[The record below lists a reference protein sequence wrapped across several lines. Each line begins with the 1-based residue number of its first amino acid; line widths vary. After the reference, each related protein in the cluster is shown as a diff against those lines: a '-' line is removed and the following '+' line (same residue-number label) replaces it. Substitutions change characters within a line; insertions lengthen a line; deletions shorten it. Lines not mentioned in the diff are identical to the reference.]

1 MRSNNW
7 DSLPRIWAQKPA
19 GLEGA
24 CLWRMEQSGRFA
36 EEAFSANSG
45 SQHTPHTL
53 IFREDG
59 PQALLVSVEL
69 LALQPQSILKMD
81 N

>member
-7 DSLPRIWAQKPA
+7 ESLPRIWAQKPA
-19 GLEGA
+19 GFEGA
-24 CLWRMEQSGRFA
+24 CLWRMEQSGKFA
-36 EEAFSANSG
+36 EKASSANSA

-53 IFREDG
+53 IFREDS
-59 PQALLVSVEL
+59 PRALLASVEL